1 MEAIVNT
8 KRINYLHGSSGQ
20 GKSGKVGENSE
31 GQGKSGN
38 V

>member
-1 MEAIVNT
+1 MLAYNNFIRN
-8 KRINYLHGSSGQ
+8 INI
-20 GKSGKVGENSE
+20 E